1 MDEHSLIVLLAGL
14 LYVLWLAAGLG
25 DYLCHRRTDIAAT
38 SGVSE
43 SWLHFLQFLVLGL
56 ALLLGTLFAITP
68 LVLALIAATVAAHS
82 VLAFFDVSY
91 TQGRRFISPLEQ
103 HVHGYMEVL
112 PVVAV
117 GLLAV
122 LNWGEMTGA
131 QWILRWKS
139 PPLASATHLALLG
152 SFFVLAGAPIVEE
165 LIRTSSRD
173 STRNAVKPASR
184 CASTRDRHITG
195 GEPPSRSGTA
205 IAGEAEGHRP
215 RTGPR
220 TRRLVRL

>member
-1 MDEHSLIVLLAGL
+1 MDERSLIVLLAGL
-14 LYVLWLAAGLG
+14 IYALWLAAGLA

-38 SGVSE
+38 SGVAE

-56 ALLLGTLFAITP
+56 GLLLGTLLSITP
-68 LVLALIAATVAAHS
+68 LVLALIAATVGAHS

-103 HVHGYMEVL
+103 HVHGYMDVL

-122 LNWGEMTGA
+122 LNWEEVTAA

-139 PPLASATHLALLG
+139 PPLSSATHVALLG
-152 SFFVLAGAPIVEE
+152 SFFVLAGTPIVEE
-165 LIRTSSRD
+165 LIRTSKRESRRRAVTPVSRPSS
-173 STRNAVKPASR
+173 STR
-184 CASTRDRHITG
+184 
-195 GEPPSRSGTA
+195 
-205 IAGEAEGHRP
+205 
-215 RTGPR
+215 
-220 TRRLVRL
+220 

>member
-1 MDEHSLIVLLAGL
+1 MDERSLIVLLASL
-14 LYVLWLAAGLG
+14 LYALWLAAGLA
-25 DYLCHRRTDIAAT
+25 DYLCHRRTDIAVT
-38 SGVSE
+38 SGVAE

-56 ALLLGTLFAITP
+56 GLLLGTLLSITP
-68 LVLALIAATVAAHS
+68 LVLALIAATVGAHS

-103 HVHGYMEVL
+103 HVHGYMDVL

-122 LNWGEMTGA
+122 LNWEEVTAA

-139 PPLASATHLALLG
+139 PPLASATHVALLG

-165 LIRTSSRD
+165 LIRTSKRESR
-173 STRNAVKPASR
+173 RRAVTPALR
-184 CASTRDRHITG
+184 
-195 GEPPSRSGTA
+195 PSSDT
-205 IAGEAEGHRP
+205 
-215 RTGPR
+215 
-220 TRRLVRL
+220 